1 MTRVPRGTIR
11 SSRGTLTNGT
21 NMRTTKAASIT
32 QLEVLGSNY
41 WMPAKRPLVLRLPR
55 HCPDPHCLVIR
66 RAGQAGAVG
75 AEADA
80 VDLAGVSVEGSH
92 FLAGLRVP
100 QPHRP

>member
-41 WMPAKRPLVLRLPR
+41 WMPAKHLLSYELRMLLFQAYDYFWLQKTGLNGLAKHPGMSGR
-55 HCPDPHCLVIR
+55 VRQFRRTLDPALLQ
-66 RAGQAGAVG
+66 GYEQAIG
-75 AEADA
+75 
-80 VDLAGVSVEGSH
+80 
-92 FLAGLRVP
+92 
-100 QPHRP
+100 